1 MFQLTT
7 VTGTSSSGSGS
18 GLRAWS
24 SGGCLARNAN
34 RGVRLAFSEPVRTS
48 GLVQTGLHLI
58 ELPTIV
64 WHETDYSIYVMRQ
77 ASRRSRCIRH
87 RGAVA
92 AQSARVCH

>member
-1 MFQLTT
+1 MAASLGMLT
-7 VTGTSSSGSGS
+7 G
-18 GLRAWS
+18 
-24 SGGCLARNAN
+24 
-34 RGVRLAFSEPVRTS
+34 GVRLAFSVPVRTS

-77 ASRRSRCIRH
+77 ASRRSRRIRH

>member
-1 MFQLTT
+1 M
-7 VTGTSSSGSGS
+7 
-18 GLRAWS
+18 
-24 SGGCLARNAN
+24 
-34 RGVRLAFSEPVRTS
+34 
-48 GLVQTGLHLI
+48 QTGLHLI

-92 AQSARVCH
+92 AQSARVISPSPLTDLIDELIELRLQLR